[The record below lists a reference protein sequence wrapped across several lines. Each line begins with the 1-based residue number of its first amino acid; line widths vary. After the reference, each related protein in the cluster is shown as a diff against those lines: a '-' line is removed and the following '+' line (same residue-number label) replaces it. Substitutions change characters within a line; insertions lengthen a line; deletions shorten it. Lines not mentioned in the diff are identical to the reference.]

1 MTSPVLI
8 VYSTKDPAGLNI
20 KTQLIED
27 FHFQKT
33 EANYQDLP
41 IYELG
46 NLKLIGVQTHIIETE
61 TLADSFKGD
70 FALFASKHVSE
81 SGEPAF
87 TVHTTGLTH
96 EYAHHE
102 TPQPL
107 LAWAYPQK
115 MKIALIHLLHNREKF
130 GLENYKVSFEAT
142 HHSPVSLPYPVVFV
156 EIGSREENWQDPTSG
171 KLVAGAIMAAASTD
185 ITDEGAVGFGGGH
198 YAPKQTRVTTETRV
212 AVGHTIAKYALEEFD
227 ESLFKAALEKTRG
240 GCRKVVIDWKG
251 VRGEVRRGLEEAAS
265 TWGVEV
271 IRV

>member
-1 MTSPVLI
+1 MAEPVFI
-8 VYSTKDPAGLNI
+8 IYSMKDPAGLNI
-20 KTQLIED
+20 KTRLIED
-27 FHFQKT
+27 FQFHQT
-33 EANYQDLP
+33 NEIYQDLP
-41 IYELG
+41 IYEHE

-61 TLADSFKGD
+61 YLADTFKGD
-70 FALFASKHVSE
+70 YAIFASKHVSE

-102 TPQPL
+102 TAQPL

-115 MKIALIHLLHNREKF
+115 MKSALMHLLQNREKL
-130 GLENYKVSFEAT
+130 GLGNYKVSYEAT

-156 EIGSREENWQDPTSG
+156 EIGSREENWQDPTAG
-171 KLVAGAIMAAASTD
+171 KLAADAIMAAASTD

-198 YAPKQTRVTTETRV
+198 YAPKQTRVTTETGV
-212 AVGHTIAKYALEEFD
+212 AVGHTIAKYALEAFD
-227 ESLFKAALEKTRG
+227 EKLFRAALEKTRG

-251 VRGEVRRGLEEAAS
+251 VRGEVRRGLEEASS